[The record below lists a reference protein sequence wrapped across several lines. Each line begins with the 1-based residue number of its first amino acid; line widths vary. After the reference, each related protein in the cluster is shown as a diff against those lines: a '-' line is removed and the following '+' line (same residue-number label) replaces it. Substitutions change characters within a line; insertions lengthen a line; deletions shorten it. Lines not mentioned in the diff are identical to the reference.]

1 LSRLTKEV
9 AMRQFAPVIV
19 GLALC
24 GTSLVG
30 SAVSAARPPPVA
42 VLTRPLIAQLD
53 QQALIIVRG
62 FPWSR
67 RLDVRLAGSTTS
79 IGLLAPW
86 QSLHFRHGVWSGELL
101 PVGRRGVYPIQ
112 FRQRP
117 GGHILQ
123 SRHWLFRVLARNTLK
138 RPAFPSPFDVARWWV
153 RVVAGGTLL
162 RVRPWRFPTH
172 DYRDRR
178 LQQEFVVA
186 YSPHRNSTVSE
197 RLGIFITC
205 VRINFGGDWRLLEAS
220 VSP

>member
-1 LSRLTKEV
+1 MSRLTKEV

-53 QQALIIVRG
+53 QRALIIVRG

-123 SRHWLFRVLARNTLK
+123 SRHWLFRVLARNTLG

-153 RVVAGGTLL
+153 RVEAGLEGVTCGLDPAGFL
-162 RVRPWRFPTH
+162 RVREDNGTETTI
-172 DYRDRR
+172 
-178 LQQEFVVA
+178 LA
-186 YSPHRNSTVSE
+186 
-197 RLGIFITC
+197 GG
-205 VRINFGGDWRLLEAS
+205 VRP
-220 VSP
+220 V

>member
-1 LSRLTKEV
+1 
-9 AMRQFAPVIV
+9 M
-19 GLALC
+19 
-24 GTSLVG
+24 
-30 SAVSAARPPPVA
+30 
-42 VLTRPLIAQLD
+42 
-53 QQALIIVRG
+53 
-62 FPWSR
+62 
-67 RLDVRLAGSTTS
+67 
-79 IGLLAPW
+79 
-86 QSLHFRHGVWSGELL
+86 SGRASCS